1 MEQHLTEDLF
11 QISGQGLTSRNF
23 ALGVLGNKPTSTCRL
38 TAQQS
43 FNIQIFPWESAF
55 VPEQSPW
62 YLRPT
67 EGLPMSQAAEASRA
81 NLAGHSPAKEDRP

>member
-1 MEQHLTEDLF
+1 M
-11 QISGQGLTSRNF
+11 TSRNF
-23 ALGVLGNKPTSTCRL
+23 ALRVLGNKTTSTCRL

-55 VPEQSPW
+55 VPQQSPW
-62 YLRPT
+62 SLRPT

-81 NLAGHSPAKEDRP
+81 NLVGHSPAKEDRP